1 MECTHGEL
9 RTGFAD
15 RLCCNDADGFA
26 DGNGLSRCAVAAVAL
41 CTDAVFAAAGEDRAA
56 LDAGDACFNDAVT
69 NIERYHFVFA
79 DDELVR
85 FGIANL
91 RCGEPA
97 ENTVA
102 ERFKGTVAV
111 ADGFKNHAVNRH
123 AAFRKAVLF
132 ANDDVVGNVN
142 KTSCEVTGVRGA
154 ECGIG
159 KTFARTVGT
168 DEELKNGEAFTE
180 VCTNRNLD
188 DLSARV
194 RHEAAHTG
202 KLTNLVG

>member
-1 MECTHGEL
+1 M
-9 RTGFAD
+9 
-15 RLCCNDADGFA
+15 
-26 DGNGLSRCAVAAVAL
+26 SS
-41 CTDAVFAAAGEDRAA
+41 
-56 LDAGDACFNDAVT
+56 
-69 NIERYHFVFA
+69 FV
-79 DDELVR
+79 

-123 AAFRKAVLF
+123 AAFRKAVPSRTMTL
-132 ANDDVVGNVN
+132 VGNVN

-168 DEELKNGEAFTE
+168 DEELKNGEAFHGS
-180 VCTNRNLD
+180 L
-188 DLSARV
+188 
-194 RHEAAHTG
+194 HESEPR
-202 KLTNLVG
+202 

>member
-1 MECTHGEL
+1 M
-9 RTGFAD
+9 
-15 RLCCNDADGFA
+15 
-26 DGNGLSRCAVAAVAL
+26 
-41 CTDAVFAAAGEDRAA
+41 
-56 LDAGDACFNDAVT
+56 
-69 NIERYHFVFA
+69 
-79 DDELVR
+79 
-85 FGIANL
+85 
-91 RCGEPA
+91 
-97 ENTVA
+97 
-102 ERFKGTVAV
+102 
-111 ADGFKNHAVNRH
+111 
-123 AAFRKAVLF
+123 
-132 ANDDVVGNVN
+132 GNVN